1 LTLLLLLLMLLVT
14 YLMATMTLG
23 TLSICMTVIILNVHH
38 RGASQRMPGWLRRA
52 AFVYLARLLC
62 VKIPYS
68 THQAPHHLDVSRLRV
83 PVTRNGLNLQ
93 EWILTEDKNG
103 EGWTFRE

>member
-1 LTLLLLLLMLLVT
+1 MVTAARRSARHAADTRVSLRTL
-14 YLMATMTLG
+14 A
-23 TLSICMTVIILNVHH
+23 CH